1 MADYITATGFDKPT
15 LPEMV
20 QEIGDAM
27 ETVVGPINREADS
40 TTGQWIGIEAEQNAI
55 HFETE
60 EELWASRFLASA
72 EGFALDAL
80 GDWMGGITRHGK
92 TTTKVNAV
100 IYGSESRLVPAG
112 SLASFGNYQF
122 RLTADYTISR
132 STLLDG
138 EVRVSNNTQTSYT
151 VRIAGVDHTYTK
163 VAGDTVNTIATGL
176 AAVVDSTSQ
185 YSATANG
192 SVIRL
197 TSENLIE
204 GYAVSLSAG
213 LAWQLIG
220 SPAIFEATEA
230 GPIVVPVGGLNN
242 PVSAITGWTGV
253 NNLVQGATGS
263 DRESDTD
270 YRQRLYQSRASS
282 GGAATI
288 PAIETRLITEVS
300 GVTLAKV
307 IENDTMTTVG
317 SIPPKAIHTIVSG
330 GLEQDIAD
338 AIWKYKGAGIATY
351 GSIAITVYDRYE
363 RPHIV
368 NFSRPTEVDIY
379 VKVDVVL
386 LDAEEPLPA
395 AVVDAIKQGV
405 VSYGAT
411 LGLGDDVITQR
422 IYGYIYANTTGI
434 GKMTITVSTDGTTFA
449 ESNVSVAENSFAS
462 FSAANVE
469 VTGV

>member
-27 ETVVGPINREADS
+27 ETVVGPINRESDS
-40 TTGQWIGIEAEQNAI
+40 STGQWIGIEAEQNAI

-100 IYGSESRLVPAG
+100 IYGSGSRLVPAG
-112 SLASFGNYQF
+112 SIASFGNYQF
-122 RLTADYTISR
+122 RLTSDESITR

-138 EVRVSNNTQTSYT
+138 EVRVSNNTQSTYT
-151 VRIAGVDHTYTK
+151 IRIAGVDCVYTK
-163 VAGDTVNTIATGL
+163 ISGDTVNSIASGL
-176 AAVVDSTSQ
+176 ASAVDATSQ

-192 SVIRL
+192 SVIHL

-204 GYAVSLSAG
+204 GYSVSLSSG
-213 LAWQLIG
+213 LSWQLIG

-242 PVSAITGWTGV
+242 PVSAITGWTAV

-270 YRQRLYQSRASS
+270 YRQRLYQSRSSS
-282 GGAATI
+282 GGAATV
-288 PAIETRLITEVS
+288 PAIETRIITEVN

-307 IENDTMTTVG
+307 IENDTMTTVD

-351 GSIAITVYDRYE
+351 GSISITVYDRYQ
-363 RPHIV
+363 RPHLV
-368 NFSRPTEVDIY
+368 NFSRPTEIDIY

-386 LDAEEPLPA
+386 LDTEEPLPS

-405 VSYGAT
+405 VAYGAT

-434 GKMTITVSTDGTTFA
+434 GKMTVTVSSDGTTFA
-449 ESNVSVAENSFAS
+449 ETNISIPENSFAS
-462 FSAANVE
+462 FSTANVE

>member
-1 MADYITATGFDKPT
+1 M
-15 LPEMV
+15 
-20 QEIGDAM
+20 
-27 ETVVGPINREADS
+27 
-40 TTGQWIGIEAEQNAI
+40 
-55 HFETE
+55 
-60 EELWASRFLASA
+60 
-72 EGFALDAL
+72 
-80 GDWMGGITRHGK
+80 
-92 TTTKVNAV
+92 
-100 IYGSESRLVPAG
+100 
-112 SLASFGNYQF
+112 
-122 RLTADYTISR
+122 
-132 STLLDG
+132 
-138 EVRVSNNTQTSYT
+138 
-151 VRIAGVDHTYTK
+151 
-163 VAGDTVNTIATGL
+163 
-176 AAVVDSTSQ
+176 
-185 YSATANG
+185 
-192 SVIRL
+192 
-197 TSENLIE
+197 
-204 GYAVSLSAG
+204 
-213 LAWQLIG
+213 IG

-253 NNLVQGATGS
+253 NNLVQRATGS

-307 IENDTMTTVG
+307 IENDTMATVN

-363 RPHIV
+363 KPHLV

-386 LDAEEPLPA
+386 LDTEEPLPA
-395 AVVDAIKQGV
+395 TVVDAIKQGV
-405 VSYGAT
+405 VAYGAT

-449 ESNVSVAENSFAS
+449 ESNISVAENSFAS

-469 VTGV
+469 VSGV